1 MPDGSSN
8 LARRQKAIQAVRRR
22 ARRLEI
28 EMHRVK
34 AHLARLEADYEEDVA
49 DWMSRKLRRR
59 SSPAEQ
65 RVDPPH
71 HGGSSAAD
79 NGAVAVAEPE
89 LSSAPVAIRS
99 DGAMKPG
106 ERRRKTA
113 DHHVPRATEPTT
125 SQQSSA
131 FPRIETD
138 ASGQHVSAPNAKRG
152 TTHRKTAP
160 PLMASLMVH
169 AAGLLF
175 CISFGFATA
184 VQQAVPLLASPNPA
198 DESVIEELSEVKIE
212 PTKFKDE
219 ELRNVVAH
227 TEEFNLADNLLRE
240 FEPMQLGA
248 GSQPLGDIG
257 QLDALPSDLDTLMSG
272 AGSPSSGP
280 PGGERGAAV
289 FFGARSQGDRFVF
302 VVDNSSSMKA
312 GRLDAA
318 IAELI
323 RSVDALSPRQAFYV
337 IFVSDQI
344 YPMFYPQA
352 IPDLLPATLPNKKH
366 LAEWLPRAATA
377 SGKNRELIK
386 AMDMAARLR
395 PHAVFFLWDG
405 RIDHAGVR
413 QEVMTHM
420 TRPNQWSFPIHTIGM
435 GVDSLDSQYNLAAIA
450 QASGGTFRSVEVPA
464 ARGR

>member
-1 MPDGSSN
+1 MSDGSSK
-8 LARRQKAIQAVRRR
+8 LERRQKALRAVRRH

-65 RVDPPH
+65 RTDPPH
-71 HGGSSAAD
+71 PFGSPNGEHAAAPAD
-79 NGAVAVAEPE
+79 QFTSLDAAVVKRLDVVPPGYDGQLRTEAHSKPRSKKPRTSEQPAPLPKIATGVASQNVGALLTRRRP
-89 LSSAPVAIRS
+89 
-99 DGAMKPG
+99 
-106 ERRRKTA
+106 RRRKT
-113 DHHVPRATEPTT
+113 V
-125 SQQSSA
+125 
-131 FPRIETD
+131 
-138 ASGQHVSAPNAKRG
+138 
-152 TTHRKTAP
+152 P
-160 PLMASLMVH
+160 PLIASAALH

-175 CISFGFATA
+175 CISFGFVT
-184 VQQAVPLLASPNPA
+184 VIQQAVPLFASPSVA
-198 DESVIEELSEVKIE
+198 DESMIEEIADVKIE
-212 PTKFKDE
+212 PTKFEDDE
-219 ELRNVVAH
+219 LQNVIAQ
-227 TEEFNLADNLLRE
+227 TEEFNVADNLLRE
-240 FEPMQLGA
+240 LEPSQLGA
-248 GSQPLGDIG
+248 GTQTLGDIG
-257 QLDALPSDLDTLMSG
+257 QLDALPTDLGALMAG
-272 AGSPSSGP
+272 AGAPGSGP

-302 VVDNSSSMKA
+302 VVDNSSSMKD
-312 GRLDAA
+312 GRLEAA

-344 YPMFYPQA
+344 YPMFYPQTA
-352 IPDLLPATLPNKKH
+352 TDLLLATLANKKR

-386 AMDMAARLR
+386 AMDLAARLR

-405 RIDHAGVR
+405 RMDHAGVR

-420 TRPNQWSFPIHTIGM
+420 TRPNQWAFPIHTLGM
-435 GVDSLDSQYNLAAIA
+435 GVDSLDSEYNLTSIS
-450 QASGGTFRSVEVPA
+450 QASGGTFRRVDVPA